1 MRKINCWL
9 LRLTIFLPVW
19 GPMVAWAAGESPA
32 NSPGLGISSL
42 KAVVAL
48 LLVLALILGAVWAAR
63 RLLPFLPKNPQK
75 GDQIQIL
82 SVRALGSQKSLHLVQ
97 VEGRRLLVG
106 STDTNVNLIKDL
118 GNPS

>member
-1 MRKINCWL
+1 MRNSSRWL
-9 LRLTIFLPVW
+9 LELMIFLLAW
-19 GPMVAWAAGESPA
+19 GPAFAWAAGESPA
-32 NSPGLGISSL
+32 NSPGLGLSSL

-48 LLVLALILGAVWAAR
+48 LLVLALILGAAWAAR
-63 RLLPFLPKNPQK
+63 RFLPFLPKNPQK

-82 SVRALGSQKSLHLVQ
+82 SVRALGSRKSLHLVQ

-118 GNPS
+118 GSPL